1 MNVMNTQFH
10 KLWNSDLSKKS
21 QSCSCTAG
29 IQERKL
35 SIEVQPPQAA
45 KTEKKNH
52 KKKSHTVV
60 SISLGNI
67 APRHGVGSLRTLVD
81 GEKRKRKKIRKRKS
95 FEPSLSLLRCTSYC
109 AL

>member
-1 MNVMNTQFH
+1 ME
-10 KLWNSDLSKKS
+10 S
-21 QSCSCTAG
+21 QTPAGSYISRLHPRRRYFVKGTSTTIPALTSSCTAG

-45 KTEKKNH
+45 KTEKKIT

-81 GEKRKRKKIRKRKS
+81 GEIS
-95 FEPSLSLLRCTSYC
+95 QHVYVPDVGS
-109 AL
+109 